1 MVMSGKS
8 VVVTGCGT
16 GIGRAIALR
25 LAADGWSVVGLELNP
40 ETGGKTRAD
49 LGAGHD
55 VIIGDASERA
65 VLAAIRPQ
73 RHPRARLA
81 YNPRHVSRIGQW
93 TGSARGTRLPD
104 GDRRV

>member
-1 MVMSGKS
+1 MSGKS

-65 VLAAIRPQ
+65 VLAVAREKAETFAPLTGWVRKRPLMK
-73 RHPRARLA
+73 P
-81 YNPRHVSRIGQW
+81 W
-93 TGSARGTRLPD
+93 
-104 GDRRV
+104 